1 MKIAILGPS
10 PVPFTI
16 GGVENL
22 LWKLCE
28 TINQKTSHQAE
39 LIKLPSRENSFWD
52 LIENYYNFYKLDL
65 SYFDLVITTKYPA
78 WMIRH
83 KNNIYYVCHRLR
95 GLYDTYNFT
104 HLPTDV
110 KRGCRPIDEI
120 LKYIENVPYPQ
131 SLDEFFCLMFKLK
144 SEQNNISS
152 DYFKFPGPFIR
163 KIIHY
168 MDNYGMSQNGVKQF
182 YAISETVKARREYF
196 PDHADVSV
204 IYPPSAL
211 ENFTCQD
218 YKYIFM
224 VSRLDGPKRI
234 DMLIKSMK
242 YVKNNVKLLIAGTGP
257 QEKELKKLAKNDSR
271 IEFLG
276 FVNDDEIENYYANSL
291 VIPYFPYDE
300 DYGLITIEAMMHKK
314 PVVTTVDAG
323 GPTEFVIN
331 NETGFI
337 TEFNAKAIGEKIDFF
352 ASNPTEAK
360 RMGNNAY
367 NKVKNITWESTVNKL
382 LSNLCDNANKN
393 TSRKKIT
400 VTSTFPIYP
409 PQGGGQ
415 TRIYNLY
422 KCLATNY
429 DIDIVS
435 FDGSDKEKSEMYI
448 APGLKEIRIPK
459 TSKHQK
465 EEWQIEKQARI
476 PIGDISMITLSHLT
490 PEYTESL
497 RRSIKQSDIVV
508 ASHPYLYHE
517 IKKYI
522 KDQKLIYEAHNVE
535 YKIKNDMLPKSKVK
549 DELLKL
555 VFEAEKQCCQDS
567 SLIMT
572 CSKEDQET
580 LYDIYKIEKNK
591 MIEIPN
597 GVDTSQTIF
606 TPLDK
611 RLENKKHLGL
621 SNEKIGIFM
630 GSWHQPNLEACE
642 KIFDIAKKCQ
652 NTYFLLLGSQ
662 CLYFKNKKAIP
673 KNVGFLGIVSDTEKN
688 KVFATADF
696 ALNPML
702 SGSGT
707 NLKMFDYMAAG
718 LPIITT
724 IFGTRGINNKDL
736 FIISNIDD
744 MSKTIDEYN
753 LNNYEQMIVDGRRY
767 VEENF
772 DWQVISEKLRE
783 KL

>member
-16 GGVENL
+16 GGVENV

-204 IYPPSAL
+204 IYHPSAL
-211 ENFTCQD
+211 KNFTCQD

-382 LSNLCDNANKN
+382 LSNLCDNTNKN
-393 TSRKKIT
+393 TPRKKIT

-465 EEWQIEKQARI
+465 EEWQIEKQAGI

-535 YKIKNDMLPKSKVK
+535 YKIKNDMLPISKVK
-549 DELLKL
+549 NELLKL

-572 CSKEDQET
+572 CSKEDQ
-580 LYDIYKIEKNK
+580 
-591 MIEIPN
+591 
-597 GVDTSQTIF
+597 
-606 TPLDK
+606 
-611 RLENKKHLGL
+611 
-621 SNEKIGIFM
+621 
-630 GSWHQPNLEACE
+630 
-642 KIFDIAKKCQ
+642 
-652 NTYFLLLGSQ
+652 
-662 CLYFKNKKAIP
+662 
-673 KNVGFLGIVSDTEKN
+673 
-688 KVFATADF
+688 
-696 ALNPML
+696 
-702 SGSGT
+702 
-707 NLKMFDYMAAG
+707 
-718 LPIITT
+718 
-724 IFGTRGINNKDL
+724 
-736 FIISNIDD
+736 
-744 MSKTIDEYN
+744 
-753 LNNYEQMIVDGRRY
+753 
-767 VEENF
+767 
-772 DWQVISEKLRE
+772 
-783 KL
+783 